1 MNLKNLFYLVT
12 LTIIGCQ
19 NKPVDYF
26 KNGVIKYYNSDYRGA
41 TDDFENAKNQNSSRA
56 SLLYLGKAKYQIKD
70 YQGSINVLTRAI
82 KHNADHFD
90 LYLWRGMAYES
101 LKKFD
106 SAISDFDYIIEKL
119 KNSQNSAF
127 QIFGLSELGKDS
139 LRFGCP
145 LKHNPVN
152 NLFSYSSNNF
162 DLTCIDNVV
171 QDFDSVNG
179 DHIVLYL
186 NEKGKNAINKIS
198 REHLKKQIAID
209 YSDEIIFAPT
219 VNEVINSN
227 KIQIAVGMTNKQVMF
242 YSKNI
247 SNSKNLALAYLHN
260 SICKKQLGMYVS
272 TTDSLMLSRLLP
284 FN

>member
-26 KNGVIKYYNSDYRGA
+26 KNGVIKYYNSDYKGA

-106 SAISDFDYIIEKL
+106 SAITDFDYIIEKL
-119 KNSQNSAF
+119 KKQSKFSISDFWVIRIRKRFTAF
-127 QIFGLSELGKDS
+127 WLS
-139 LRFGCP
+139 
-145 LKHNPVN
+145 
-152 NLFSYSSNNF
+152 
-162 DLTCIDNVV
+162 T
-171 QDFDSVNG
+171 
-179 DHIVLYL
+179 
-186 NEKGKNAINKIS
+186 
-198 REHLKKQIAID
+198 
-209 YSDEIIFAPT
+209 
-219 VNEVINSN
+219 
-227 KIQIAVGMTNKQVMF
+227 
-242 YSKNI
+242 
-247 SNSKNLALAYLHN
+247 
-260 SICKKQLGMYVS
+260 
-272 TTDSLMLSRLLP
+272 
-284 FN
+284 